1 MNADFNGAR
10 KSLCNALASL
20 EKGGGTANAVTEG
33 LKTDNKMNPPCHFVT
48 FPLYNGGLFFGTD
61 ESVPYGVLSK
71 TDDIFYTARKNRRPP

>member
-1 MNADFNGAR
+1 MLTVLPKKMNADFNGTQ

-33 LKTDNKMNPPCHFVT
+33 LKTDNKMNPP
-48 FPLYNGGLFFGTD
+48 LQRGLFYGTD